1 MKFRKLLILAV
12 SVVMAVS
19 AGGCSQSGEGE
30 ESIETQKKASLFS
43 KVNTYSAKDL
53 WDITLTGD
61 NGTGTI
67 KASRNR
73 DFEEK
78 IISECMPEDAT
89 ELEEA
94 AYEVLLET
102 IEIDG
107 EPYEGLSNG
116 DKVEI
121 HVSLDEEA
129 LKQRGIAF
137 TDTDFTYTVEGLE
150 EFREIDIFKDVVI
163 NYEGISPNVEAEA
176 VYQGTDEFVIN
187 NVDITVNFGYVKNG
201 DTVTAKAK
209 KKYDAEQTAEE
220 AKVKFKEESKEY
232 TVENMDEYVSYE
244 FDSAAID
251 DEMDKKIS
259 ETMEKSK
266 NYGVGAET
274 EGRGFFHE
282 GTREEKYRVLKQN
295 ITPVRVDLYATAFG
309 NEYRRYYKINFD
321 IENVG
326 TGEKTVSENVYMVM
340 TVEDVIKKPDGTIY
354 YNDEEMTRSEYGYSI
369 MGNYIG
375 SDLSEIV
382 SGELY
387 GREVVYEKEFE

>member
-209 KKYDAEQTAEE
+209 IKYDAEQTAEE

>member
-12 SVVMAVS
+12 SVVIAVS
-19 AGGCSQSGEGE
+19 AAGCGQSGDSDTGL
-30 ESIETQKKASLFS
+30 ETQKKASLFS

-61 NGTGTI
+61 DGTGTL
-67 KASRNR
+67 KATRNR
-73 DFEEK
+73 DYIKK

-89 ELEEA
+89 DMEEA

-107 EPYEGLSNG
+107 EPYENLSNG

-121 HVSLDEEA
+121 HISLDEES

-163 NYEGISPNVEAEA
+163 NYEGISPNVKAEA

-187 NVDITVNFGYVKNG
+187 NVDITANFGYVKNG

-209 KKYDAEQTAEE
+209 VKYDAEQTAEE
-220 AKVKFKEESKEY
+220 AKVKFKEETKEY
-232 TVENMDEYVSYE
+232 TVENMDEYVNYE

-251 DEMDKKIS
+251 GDMDKRVT
-259 ETMEKSK
+259 ETMENST

-295 ITPVRVDLYATAFG
+295 ITPVRVDLYMASNY
-309 NEYRRYYKINFD
+309 NEYRRYYRINFD

-326 TGEKTVSENVYMVM
+326 TGEKTVSENLYMVM
-340 TVEDVIKKPDGTIY
+340 TVKNVIKKSDGTVY
-354 YNDEEMTRSEYGYSI
+354 YDDEEVTRGEYGYSI

-382 SGELY
+382 SKELY
-387 GREVVYEKEFE
+387 GRDVVFEKEFE